1 MIRSSRRVDVHQMG
15 VFYINY
21 ALVENIKQHREP
33 SDGHEVASQVH
44 GGRDFRM
51 TKASRSSGT
60 AGKSVWASGKTSG
73 GDAPRNGRNICVI
86 VIPNPVE
93 QAMFLCILGS
103 RGRQAAPSGRGTRG
117 AGGGG
122 GRECRRG
129 SSRPAGSPEAPGKAS
144 RFLPRS
150 LGERGP
156 AQPLGA
162 DRRGRKLHFAV
173 PGYQARGGL
182 CRSSR
187 NLRQGCRTARGRLHG
202 VSAEGCRVPLNQS
215 LHFWSHCPEAAP
227 SSGPFLIVSFEIQG
241 PRGCPSSHAETPE
254 ESVFVTRLAV

>member
-1 MIRSSRRVDVHQMG
+1 MCGLQEKPLVGMPPGMGGISAWLSSR
-15 VFYINY
+15 I
-21 ALVENIKQHREP
+21 LWSKQC
-33 SDGHEVASQVH
+33 SSASLEAE
-44 GGRDFRM
+44 GGRRLL
-51 TKASRSSGT
+51 AAEGRVGLEA
-60 AGKSVWASGKTSG
+60 AGGVSAEG
-73 GDAPRNGRNICVI
+73 GAAGLRAARRR
-86 VIPNPVE
+86 
-93 QAMFLCILGS
+93 
-103 RGRQAAPSGRGTRG
+103 RGRRG
-117 AGGGG
+117 
-122 GRECRRG
+122 
-129 SSRPAGSPEAPGKAS
+129 

-187 NLRQGCRTARGRLHG
+187 NLRQGCRMARGRLHG

-241 PRGCPSSHAETPE
+241 PRGCPSSHSETPE

>member
-15 VFYINY
+15 VFYIKY

-51 TKASRSSGT
+51 TKASRPSGT

-129 SSRPAGSPEAPGKAS
+129 SSRPAGSPEAPGKARQVSSPEPRGARPCPAPWS
-144 RFLPRS
+144 RPARSETSLRGARVPGSGRLVQKQQESAAGVQDGAGEAARGLRRRLPRAP
-150 LGERGP
+150 EPKP
-156 AQPLGA
+156 AFL
-162 DRRGRKLHFAV
+162 
-173 PGYQARGGL
+173 
-182 CRSSR
+182 
-187 NLRQGCRTARGRLHG
+187 
-202 VSAEGCRVPLNQS
+202 VPL
-215 LHFWSHCPEAAP
+215 P
-227 SSGPFLIVSFEIQG
+227 
-241 PRGCPSSHAETPE
+241 
-254 ESVFVTRLAV
+254 